1 MPHPA
6 EQTSLVHSLGCVNRH
21 IRAGARRFYLET
33 NHALTPAIRLY
44 KSVGFKHI
52 DASRIVP
59 SPYERADYT
68 WSYFWLDGRADES
81 LLVSTKC

>member
-6 EQTSLVHSLGCVNRH
+6 EQTSLVHSLGYMNRH

-44 KSVGFKHI
+44 ESVGFKHI
-52 DASRIVP
+52 DPSRIVP
-59 SPYERADYT
+59 SPYERADVYMEL
-68 WSYFWLDGRADES
+68 F
-81 LLVSTKC
+81 LV